1 MIKLMVP
8 KGLNE
13 RQEAEWWDA
22 HMDVVESNL
31 LEAMENGTIK
41 TGNAERLLREAR
53 ELEKVSLARK
63 DIERAKKLSKK
74 RKVDYETFVRNL
86 FHQAIEREEQSAK
99 RHKKTA

>member
-1 MIKLMVP
+1 
-8 KGLNE
+8 
-13 RQEAEWWDA
+13 
-22 HMDVVESNL
+22 MDSVESNL
-31 LEAMENGTIK
+31 LEAMEGGTIK
-41 TGNAERLLREAR
+41 QGNAERLLREAR

-86 FHQAIEREEQSAK
+86 FHQAVEREEQSAK

>member
-1 MIKLMVP
+1 MIKLAVP
-8 KGLNE
+8 KGLSE

-22 HMDVVESNL
+22 HQEALESNF
-31 LEAMENGTIK
+31 LEATENGTIK
-41 TGNAERLLREAR
+41 SGNAERLLREAR
-53 ELEKVSLARK
+53 ESEKVSLARK

-86 FHQAIEREEQSAK
+86 FHQAVEREEQSAK

>member
-1 MIKLMVP
+1 MIKLAVP
-8 KGLNE
+8 KGLSE

-22 HMDVVESNL
+22 HQEALESNF

-41 TGNAERLLREAR
+41 SGNAERLLREAR
-53 ELEKVSLARK
+53 ESEKVSLARK

-86 FHQAIEREEQSAK
+86 FHQAVEREEQSAK

>member
-1 MIKLMVP
+1 MIKLVVP